1 MHAETKN
8 HHPSRDPSPSPSS
21 RLRRDLDKDLDAI
34 AHDVINTV
42 TAISGRA
49 QLTRRRVE
57 KIAHLDRE
65 HIASDL
71 RAIEEHAVRACFL
84 VEACRGLAT
93 GTLDESDGE
102 TLHSPRLGRTRGTIR
117 PVSAALPRRH
127 LDQDRA
133 ARRVGDG
140 RNYGQ
145 WLPNSR

>member
-1 MHAETKN
+1 MHAETTN

-71 RAIEEHAVRACFL
+71 RAIEEHAARACLL

-93 GTLDESDGE
+93 GTADPAGGE
-102 TLHSPRLGRTRGTIR
+102 PSYP
-117 PVSAALPRRH
+117 P
-127 LDQDRA
+127 A
-133 ARRVGDG
+133 ARGHPGDD
-140 RNYGQ
+140 
-145 WLPNSR
+145 

>member
-1 MHAETKN
+1 MHAEMKN
-8 HHPSRDPSPSPSS
+8 HHPSRDPSAKLTSSP
-21 RLRRDLDKDLDAI
+21 RHRQDLDKDLDAI

-71 RAIEEHAVRACFL
+71 RAIEEHAVRACLL

-93 GTLDESDGE
+93 GIADPPGGE
-102 TLHSPRLGRTRGTIR
+102 TLHSP
-117 PVSAALPRRH
+117 AAWAHP
-127 LDQDRA
+127 
-133 ARRVGDG
+133 GDD
-140 RNYGQ
+140 
-145 WLPNSR
+145 